1 MMEVIGNSLAY
12 LEAQSFAGILVIFWF
27 TAIFELPRYCCS
39 LLATLF
45 MNSKQDIR
53 ADQLRSLGRISVL
66 IVGHNE
72 EKVIES
78 CVRNLWEQSL
88 QPDEIIVVSDGST
101 DKMDEK
107 LRELLRLGLIQK
119 AHCTHLRAGKS
130 AGVNLATRLANGDIL
145 INVDCDCSF
154 DRHALKHLVQP
165 FLNPQVGAT
174 TGNIFVR
181 NQLHTLISAFQGIEY
196 LISISLGRKGLAL
209 IDQVT
214 CASGAFSAFRAKA
227 LSQVGGL
234 DSGGGEDLDVTLSLR
249 RAGWRIMFASE
260 AICYTD
266 VPSTLTAFIKQRFR
280 WERDAVRL
288 RYRKHNGF
296 LNPFSKQFSTKE
308 LFHELD
314 FLIFNVLGAAI
325 LPVYCLWLFSQYGE
339 LAIILLIGVQMVLA
353 VLDILFLLTAFYSTP
368 KANSLCLL
376 PYVFGYGFFNGIFM
390 RFVRLSAY
398 VQEWIFYASYKDQYV
413 PDKVHLVRG

>member
-1 MMEVIGNSLAY
+1 MMELIGNSIAFV
-12 LEAQSFAGILVIFWF
+12 EAQTFAGLLAIFWF
-27 TAIFELPRYCCS
+27 TVIFELPRYCCS
-39 LLATLF
+39 LLATIF
-45 MNSKQDIR
+45 MKSKQDTP
-53 ADQLRSLGRISVL
+53 AQELRSLGRVSVL

-72 EKVIES
+72 EKAIEN

-88 QPDEIIVVSDGST
+88 TPDEIIVVSDGST
-101 DKMDEK
+101 DKMDAK
-107 LRELLRLGLIQK
+107 LREKCFQK
-119 AHCTHLRAGKS
+119 AHCTDLRAGKS
-130 AGVNLATRLANGDIL
+130 AGVNLAARLADGDIL

-165 FLNPQVGAT
+165 FSDPQVGAT

-181 NQLHTLISAFQGIEY
+181 NQLDTLVCAFQGIEY

-214 CASGAFSAFRAKA
+214 CASGAFSAFRSKA
-227 LSQVGGL
+227 LDQVGGL

-249 RAGWRIMFASE
+249 RAGWRIIFASE

-266 VPSTLTAFIKQRFR
+266 VPSTLTAFTKQRFR

-296 LNPFSKQFSTKE
+296 LNPFSKEFKTKE

-314 FLIFNVLGAAI
+314 FLFFNVLGAAI
-325 LPVYCLWLFSQYGE
+325 LPIYCIWLFSLYGE
-339 LAIILLIGVQMVLA
+339 LAIILLIGVQIVLA
-353 VLDILFLLTAFYSTP
+353 LLDVLFLLTAAYSTP
-368 KANSLCLL
+368 KANGLCLL
-376 PYVFGYGFFNGIFM
+376 PYVLGYGLFNGILM
-390 RFVRLSAY
+390 RFVRVSAY
-398 VQEWIFYASYKDQYV
+398 AQEWIFYASYKDQYV